1 MTTTTASPPMPAV
14 APASPVVAPAFAV
27 LAPATAPAT
36 GQTTAT
42 APVAQ
47 AAPTA
52 PVADIHAMATA
63 IAAAPDPAAE
73 LSALVLAVAAASA
86 SAASQG
92 SVLSTVGDTCR
103 RMLSTVRTAL
113 LASVIDAAYPSG
125 RPGVYPGFTVTEKA
139 GARSI
144 SYTDLKKLHPDV
156 YAEMVRIGAPSLV
169 VSYTG

>member
-1 MTTTTASPPMPAV
+1 MTTASPPMPAV
-14 APASPVVAPAFAV
+14 APASPVVAPAGAA
-27 LAPATAPAT
+27 LAPATPPAA
-36 GQTTAT
+36 GQTAAA

-52 PVADIHAMATA
+52 AVADIHAVAAA

-73 LSALVLAVAAASA
+73 LSHLVLAVAAAST
-86 SAASQG
+86 SAARQG

-103 RMLSTVRTAL
+103 TMLRTVRTAL
-113 LASVIDAAYPSG
+113 LASVIDAAHPAG
-125 RPGVYPGFTVTEKA
+125 RPGIYPGFTVTEKA

-144 SYTDLKKLHPDV
+144 SYTDLERSHPDV
-156 YAEMVRIGAPSLV
+156 YAELVRIGAPSLV